1 MEKENKG
8 SKKKVIIA
16 IAVILLL
23 AVIGVMGAVI
33 YKLMNKKEAPRER
46 AVSAGLEVDGSEI
59 DQQAADARFTTD
71 MNMIWTFPSGSRISN
86 NAVIGNS
93 DSNKYECYFEV
104 YLNDEEQTMLYSSPV
119 LPVGKRLDILRLDK
133 TLKDG
138 TYEATCT
145 YHLLDDED
153 PERELGTVSFG
164 VTLMVMDE

>member
-46 AVSAGLEVDGSEI
+46 AVSAGLVVDGSEI
-59 DQQAADARFTTD
+59 DQKAADARFTTD

-119 LPVGKRLDILRLDK
+119 LPVGKRLDR
-133 TLKDG
+133 